1 MPDEEGPA
9 PALLEHMTNVYNAMK
24 GKAREETIDNG
35 WEDEGTGLK
44 SGPTDTILV
53 YEGHLTG
60 LFAELGM
67 STPYYTSIMKALK
80 AMGCVDQVR
89 RGGGAALSKWQ
100 LNYPPTAEGYAAY
113 ENNRVPNRR
122 QGEIAALKQQVRD
135 LHGRLAVLE
144 SILQKVEA

>member
-1 MPDEEGPA
+1 MPEEEGPA

-24 GKAREETIDNG
+24 SKAIDVELDSENGKEVLEII
-35 WEDEGTGLK
+35 K
-44 SGPTDTILV
+44 V

-135 LHGRLAVLE
+135 LHGRLAAIE
-144 SILQKVEA
+144 SILQRVEA